1 MNEMQD
7 ERQRV
12 DVVADRKEMPMIDAR
27 GLTRKFDGKVA
38 VDHISFAVPRG
49 QICGYLG
56 PNGAGKT
63 TTVKM
68 LTGMIRPTD
77 GSAFIGGMDI
87 VEEAL
92 AVKKIIG
99 YVPESGALYEN
110 LTPEEYLWMVG
121 SLYHLPEDV
130 LEEKI
135 GDFLRLFKLNEVRND
150 RMTTFSKGMKQ
161 KVVISAALLHN
172 PEVIFFDEPLNGVD
186 ANTALLLKELIR
198 RLADQGKTIFY
209 CSHILEVVE
218 KICDRVLII
227 NEGKIVAD
235 GSIEKLR
242 QMTRQ
247 SSLEGI
253 FSQVTGSEDMAEI
266 AEAFSRIVTT

>member
-1 MNEMQD
+1 MN
-7 ERQRV
+7 
-12 DVVADRKEMPMIDAR
+12 MIQTEN
-27 GLTRKFDGKVA
+27 LTRTFDGKVA
-38 VDHISFAVPRG
+38 VDHISFTIPQG

-68 LTGMIRPTD
+68 LTGMLRPTEGRALVAGYD
-77 GSAFIGGMDI
+77 V
-87 VEEAL
+87 VEQSLEM
-92 AVKKIIG
+92 KRKIG

-110 LTPEEYLWMVG
+110 LTPEEYLTMVG
-121 SLYHLPEDV
+121 LLYHIPEDQ
-130 LEEKI
+130 LRAKI
-135 GDFLRLFKLNEVRND
+135 TEFLRLFKLEDVRND

-172 PEVIFFDEPLNGVD
+172 PDVIFFDEPLNGLD

-198 RLADQGKTIFY
+198 RLAEQGKTIFY
-209 CSHILEVVE
+209 SSHILEVVE

-227 NEGKIVAD
+227 NEGRIVAD
-235 GSIEKLR
+235 GAIEELR
-242 QMTRQ
+242 ELTQQ

-253 FSQVTGSEDMAEI
+253 FSQVTHSEDMAEI
-266 AEAFSRIVTT
+266 AETFSKIVTG

>member
-1 MNEMQD
+1 MN
-7 ERQRV
+7 
-12 DVVADRKEMPMIDAR
+12 MIQTEN
-27 GLTRKFDGKVA
+27 LTRTFDGKVA
-38 VDHISFAVPRG
+38 VDHISFTIPQG

-68 LTGMIRPTD
+68 LTGMLRPTEGRALVAGYD
-77 GSAFIGGMDI
+77 V
-87 VEEAL
+87 VEQSLEM
-92 AVKKIIG
+92 KRKIG

-110 LTPEEYLWMVG
+110 LTPEEYLTMVG
-121 SLYHLPEDV
+121 LLYHIPEAQ
-130 LEEKI
+130 LRAKI
-135 GDFLRLFKLNEVRND
+135 TEFLRLFKLEDVRND

-172 PEVIFFDEPLNGVD
+172 PDVIFFDEPLNGLD

-198 RLADQGKTIFY
+198 RLAEQGKTIFY
-209 CSHILEVVE
+209 SSHILEVVE

-227 NEGKIVAD
+227 NEGHIVAD
-235 GSIEKLR
+235 GAIEELR
-242 QMTRQ
+242 ELTQQ

-253 FSQVTGSEDMAEI
+253 FSQVTHSEDMAEI
-266 AEAFSRIVTT
+266 AETFSKIVTG

>member
-1 MNEMQD
+1 
-7 ERQRV
+7 
-12 DVVADRKEMPMIDAR
+12 MIQTEN
-27 GLTRKFDGKVA
+27 LTRTFDGKVA
-38 VDHISFAVPRG
+38 VDHISFTIPQG

-68 LTGMIRPTD
+68 LTGMLRPTEGRALVAGYD
-77 GSAFIGGMDI
+77 V
-87 VEEAL
+87 VEQSLEM
-92 AVKKIIG
+92 KRKIG

-110 LTPEEYLWMVG
+110 LTPEEYLTMVG
-121 SLYHLPEDV
+121 LLYHIPEAQ
-130 LEEKI
+130 LRAKI
-135 GDFLRLFKLNEVRND
+135 TEFLRLFKLEDVRND

-172 PEVIFFDEPLNGVD
+172 PDVIFFDEPLNGLD

-198 RLADQGKTIFY
+198 RLAEQGKTIFY
-209 CSHILEVVE
+209 SSHILEVVE

-227 NEGKIVAD
+227 NEGHIVAD
-235 GSIEKLR
+235 GAIEELR
-242 QMTRQ
+242 ELTQQ

-253 FSQVTGSEDMAEI
+253 FSQVTHSEDMAEI
-266 AEAFSRIVTT
+266 AETFSKIVTG

>member
-1 MNEMQD
+1 MN
-7 ERQRV
+7 
-12 DVVADRKEMPMIDAR
+12 MIQTEN
-27 GLTRKFDGKVA
+27 LTRTFDGKVA
-38 VDHISFAVPRG
+38 VDHISFTIPQG

-68 LTGMIRPTD
+68 LTGMLRPTEGRALVAGYD
-77 GSAFIGGMDI
+77 V
-87 VEEAL
+87 VEQSLEM
-92 AVKKIIG
+92 KRKIG

-110 LTPEEYLWMVG
+110 LTPEEYLTMVG
-121 SLYHLPEDV
+121 LLYHIPEDQ
-130 LEEKI
+130 LRAKI
-135 GDFLRLFKLNEVRND
+135 TEFLRLFKLEDVRND

-172 PEVIFFDEPLNGVD
+172 PDVIFFDEPLNGLD

-198 RLADQGKTIFY
+198 RLAEQGKTIFY
-209 CSHILEVVE
+209 SSHILEVVE

-227 NEGKIVAD
+227 NEGHIVAD
-235 GSIEKLR
+235 GAIEELR
-242 QMTRQ
+242 ELTQQ

-253 FSQVTGSEDMAEI
+253 FSQVTHSEDMAEI
-266 AEAFSRIVTT
+266 AETFSKIVTG